1 MTRHPRLHRILLSA
15 AAATAAAAALLC
27 AVTGSVFGAT
37 FAAATVILI
46 LGALV
51 ANRRSDSSADE
62 LQIRRAAESAEAGR
76 RLAIYERETGL
87 LAHWYLSLR
96 GKEECERAARYE
108 RPLTLLLVEPAP
120 ESDPVMMHGHLAQ
133 WLRSHLRAVDIIG
146 YLGNQRH
153 VVLMPESDMAGAR
166 LVASR
171 FRAGLGRVDIGL
183 AELPADGTT
192 YDQLYAAASQRLG
205 KPIEQAA

>member
-1 MTRHPRLHRILLSA
+1 MAVSAGSIPVAALAAAPGVLVLLSA
-15 AAATAAAAALLC
+15 A
-27 AVTGSVFGAT
+27 TGYRRRASADR
-37 FAAATVILI
+37 
-46 LGALV
+46 ALV
-51 ANRRSDSSADE
+51 SKATDY
-62 LQIRRAAESAEAGR
+62 AESGR

-96 GKEECERAARYE
+96 GKEECERAARYQ